1 MYSKMLEHLRGRLI
15 APILETSNEKF
26 NSRALK
32 MMCILDHELEQ
43 SGLYLEMTSMPKLK
57 LQLLNLHSF
66 ASFKYFKYTLM
77 KEAKIDNKILK
88 CKQCEVIGPYLIVL
102 EHMAINHDFHA
113 SAQLCMWCEKVDYQ
127 THSNTVNT
135 LDHCYENYLR
145 KQQFSSTEY
154 PAVIVSFYNLLEG
167 MAKKLRARTIRRED
181 FKSAKTEHNETILV
195 DQSDDSMSSK
205 IVVSKQRKRYHKGT
219 DNRQMEKLYQRAMY
233 HFHKDNIDDY
243 VAPNMNAASSKQP
256 IVSGSGMNQ
265 LPNFNSPLNIG
276 INTTRFTMTRPSPQF
291 DSPSSTSQFSTM
303 PPPPTVPE
311 FQSMPLFGVPPPEI
325 GFANFISS
333 VLNNIRDKQ
342 LKKRAKL
349 EIKSIIYKYSVE
361 DVNKQMTHQDSQ
373 DSDDSDSD

>member
-1 MYSKMLEHLRGRLI
+1 MLEHLKGRPI

-32 MMCILDHELEQ
+32 MMCVLDHELEQ
-43 SGLYLEMTSMPKLK
+43 SGLYLEMATMPKLK
-57 LQLLNLHSF
+57 LQLLNIHSF

-113 SAQLCMWCEKVDYQ
+113 SAQLCMWCEKVSYQ
-127 THSNTVNT
+127 THSNTSNSS
-135 LDHCYENYLR
+135 DQCYENYLR
-145 KQQFSSTEY
+145 KQQFSSIEY
-154 PAVIVSFYNLLEG
+154 PAVIVSFYNLLDR
-167 MAKKLRARTIRRED
+167 MAKKLHARTTRRED
-181 FKSAKTEHNETILV
+181 FKSAKTESNETIPV
-195 DQSDDSMSSK
+195 DDTDDSMSSK

-219 DNRQMEKLYQRAMY
+219 DTKQMEKLYQKAMY
-233 HFHKDNIDDY
+233 HFHKDNIHEY
-243 VAPNMNAASSKQP
+243 VVPKMNVTTSNQP
-256 IVSGSGMNQ
+256 IASGSGLKQ

-276 INTTRFTMTRPSPQF
+276 IDTTRFTMTRPSPQF

-311 FQSMPLFGVPPPEI
+311 FQAMPLFGIPPPEI
-325 GFANFISS
+325 GFANFITS
-333 VLNNIRDKQ
+333 VLCNIQDKQ

-349 EIKSIIYKYSVE
+349 EVQSIIYKYSAE
-361 DVNKQMTHQDSQ
+361 DVNKQITHQNSQ
-373 DSDDSDSD
+373 DSDDSD